1 VSSAGG
7 ASAWI
12 ARVPQPHRADVEA
25 YVRRRGP
32 SLPLLAT
39 PADARLALLRPLPSA
54 GGLGPAGSR
63 LAAETKGTSVVPGP
77 RATAIATAA
86 SLNPRLAMP
95 TAADEL
101 PGGSR
106 LLVASDS
113 AALCA
118 RDVLNAAACFD
129 DAEARDALPYALRGA
144 LFAAHAAGY
153 RELAAVAHAAGYP
166 GGVVVLAGSSGVV
179 GAAGEAAAAAAPA
192 AAAAAAAA
200 GVQPVPR
207 PPAPAPPPPQQQQPR
222 QQQPEVQ
229 PPLLQQP
236 QR

>member
-7 ASAWI
+7 ASAWL

-39 PADARLALLRPLPSA
+39 PADARLALLRPLPGG

-63 LAAETKGTSVVPGP
+63 LAAETKGTSVIPGP

-86 SLNPRLAMP
+86 SLNPRLTMA

-106 LLVASDS
+106 LLVASD
-113 AALCA
+113 AAAACA

-129 DAEARDALPYALRGA
+129 DVESRDALAYALRGA
-144 LFAAHAAGY
+144 LFAAHAAAY
-153 RELAAVAHAAGYP
+153 RELAAHAAAGGYP
-166 GGVVVLAGSSGVV
+166 GGTVVLVGGAGGGGGLSGGGGGG
-179 GAAGEAAAAAAPA
+179 GAGASGGGGGSRT
-192 AAAAAAAA
+192 AAAAA
-200 GVQPVPR
+200 GQ
-207 PPAPAPPPPQQQQPR
+207 PAPARVPQQQPQPPG
-222 QQQPEVQ
+222 PEVQ
-229 PPLLQQP
+229 PPLLQP